1 MAQAGQGAIPA
12 APAAPT
18 TTYFDLFS
26 DAANNTMNG
35 HVQTLLAPYNDF
47 NNFTPV
53 QVEETALSGRQGQ
66 PAVTYCFIVY
76 HEESEKIHAYINPA
90 TYTASPIRTTPH
102 DGEIFIQVGDL
113 MEQQFSLAI
122 WPRSMYHQ
130 SNNMLVPTAAQLDNL
145 IAADPDDELFGPFQA
160 NDPNVELIRTRY
172 CCLVPHAYI
181 PLVIDRPHTPK
192 ELWTTLRGAIVNDQ
206 LEQQCEPLIN
216 YLRAC
221 MSRPTPN
228 DLSHLALDSDDLPTV
243 VALDPDLI
251 AHRRRLLYEDFP
263 HFNNAVG
270 HAQATLVSQGIHA
283 LTQEVHL
290 GRIESQQERDR
301 ARNKTFQTEY
311 PASYNKLLIYA
322 QVQNGNLLQ
331 PVWNQLAR
339 SKKGDRIRIL
349 SQHLELAK
357 QQLQLTYVKVDTTP
371 GILEKI
377 LNLQY
382 HSSSAAGDFK
392 EYFNSFLLDTSN
404 SSVVQQA
411 TLYET
416 LHSGGAAP
424 SAADL
429 QLISGL
435 DIKAAT
441 DTVSYLH
448 LIQKYLIYHQ
458 CLWGGAH
465 PVTTNLAT
473 YYRMLNQKQVEL
485 QMYQAGCELNDRLLF
500 WPRLQFKLQTEID
513 YWFDMASYPNVQP
526 ADLPTLNTHGVF
538 QSIRLH
544 HQWEPVM
551 GSHFLEQLGLNNV
564 NSSPS
569 LTTGGVQGRDDSD
582 SRDTA
587 GGNRTITNPTFNA
600 DLFNQYREDRSMRA
614 RDVRARWLAAGL
626 ELPKSRV
633 DSNKT
638 MCLAYHVKGT
648 CNEGC
653 RSAYDHVPYSAS
665 QYAPMV
671 QLCSEH
677 WPHQ

>member
-1 MAQAGQGAIPA
+1 MAQAGQGALPV

-18 TTYFDLFS
+18 TNYFEYFG

-35 HVQTLLAPYNDF
+35 HVQTLLAPYSDF
-47 NNFTPV
+47 ANFTPV
-53 QVEETALSGRQGQ
+53 QVEATALSGRQGQ
-66 PAVTYCFIVY
+66 PSVSYCFLVH
-76 HEESEKIHAYINPA
+76 HEETEKIHAYINPA

-102 DGEIFIQVGDL
+102 DNEIYIQVGDL
-113 MEQQFSLAI
+113 MEQQFSLAV

-130 SNNMLVPTAAQLDNL
+130 SNNMLAPTAAQLDNL
-145 IAADPDDELFGPFQA
+145 IAADPNDEIFGPFQA

-172 CCLVPHAYI
+172 CCLVPHSYI

-192 ELWTTLRGAIVNDQ
+192 ELWTTLRGAIVNDGA
-206 LEQQCEPLIN
+206 EQACEPLIN

-221 MSRPTPN
+221 MSRPAPN
-228 DLSHLALDSDDLPTV
+228 DLSYLALGSDDLPTV

-290 GRIESQQERDR
+290 GRIETQQERSR
-301 ARNKTFQTEY
+301 ARNKTFQSEY
-311 PASYNKLLIYA
+311 PASYQTLLNYA

-339 SKKGDRIRIL
+339 AKKGDRIRIL
-349 SQHLELAK
+349 QQHLELAK
-357 QQLQLTYVKVDTTP
+357 QQVHLTHVKVDTTP
-371 GILEKI
+371 GILEKV

-382 HSSSAAGDFK
+382 HSASANGNFK

-411 TLYET
+411 SLYET

-429 QLISGL
+429 QLISNL
-435 DIKAAT
+435 DIKAST
-441 DTVSYLH
+441 DTVGYLY

-465 PVTTNLAT
+465 PVTTSLAT

-485 QMYQAGCELNDRLLF
+485 QNYQSGCETKDRLLF

-538 QSIRLH
+538 QQIRLH
-544 HQWEPVM
+544 SQWEPVM
-551 GSHFLEQLGLNNV
+551 GLHYLEQLGLNTV
-564 NSSPS
+564 RPSPS
-569 LTTGGVQGRDDSD
+569 PAVVGVQGRDDSN
-582 SRDTA
+582 SRNQPA
-587 GGNRTITNPTFNA
+587 ENRTITNPTFNA
-600 DLFNQYREDRSMRA
+600 DLFNQYREDRTMPA
-614 RDVRARWLAAGL
+614 REVKSKWRAAGL
-626 ELPKSRV
+626 ELPNSRV
-633 DSNKT
+633 DPSKK
-638 MCLAYHVKGT
+638 MCLAYHVKGR
-648 CNEGC
+648 CNSSCG
-653 RSAYDHVPYSAS
+653 SAFDHVQYSVS